1 MKPNWKDYLR
11 AVGKL
16 AVEIGQALIVF
27 GILLLTIFLITKYMI
42 ILPLF
47 CLLAVIVLF
56 GDDLVREF
64 KSSAQMFAEERHTR
78 DRLDKDDKM

>member
-16 AVEIGQALIVF
+16 VVELGQALIVF
-27 GILLLTIFLITKYMI
+27 GILLITIFLITKYMV

-64 KSSAQMFAEERHTR
+64 KSNAQIFAEERHEKENPSNET
-78 DRLDKDDKM
+78 

>member
-11 AVGKL
+11 AVWQQVIEL
-16 AVEIGQALIVF
+16 GQVLIVF
-27 GILLLTIFLITKYMI
+27 GILILAIFLITKYAI

-56 GDDLVREF
+56 WGDLVREF
-64 KSSAQMFAEERHTR
+64 KTNAQMFAEERHAN
-78 DRLDKDDKM
+78 DRLDNDDEM